1 MKKILIVDDSE
12 MNRALLKEILGEQ
25 YSIVEAESGS
35 QAIDILSEHSNEF
48 SLVLLDIIM
57 QDINGFDLLSY
68 INHNHW
74 NNKFAVMMISAD
86 GSVDNINRA
95 YEMGAFDYIKR
106 PFNSTVVRRRIA
118 NTMLLYA
125 RQQRLEETIAAQYEE
140 QEKNSK
146 LMISILS
153 HIVEFRNGESG
164 MHIQHVNVITNYL
177 LRQLVYR
184 TNKYQLSP
192 TEIELITTAASL
204 HDIGKI
210 AIPDEIINKPGRLTR
225 EEFEVMKTHSTTGA
239 NMLLDLPI
247 DQQVAPLVKTAT
259 EICRW
264 HHERYDGRG
273 YPDGL
278 KGDEI
283 PISAQVVSMADVYD
297 ALTSK
302 RCYKDAYSHKEAI
315 DMILNGECGVFNP
328 ILIECLKDISNT
340 LEREFAV
347 TETEQSYNNII
358 NTRSKIDYNRILS
371 SRNPQDNAQ

>member
-125 RQQRLEETIAAQYEE
+125 RQQRLEEIIAEQYEE
-140 QEKNSK
+140 QEENSK

-164 MHIQHVNVITNYL
+164 LHIQHVNVITNYL

-184 TNKYQLSP
+184 TDKYPLSP
-192 TEIELITTAASL
+192 NEIDIITTAASL

-210 AIPDEIINKPGRLTR
+210 SIPDEIINKPGRLTP
-225 EEFEVMKTHSTTGA
+225 EEFEIMKTHSATGA

-247 DQQVAPLVKTAT
+247 DQQEAPLVKTAI

-278 KGDEI
+278 CGDKI
-283 PISAQVVSMADVYD
+283 PISAQVVSIADVYD

-302 RCYKDAYSHKEAI
+302 RCYKDAFSHRVAI
-315 DMILNGECGVFNP
+315 QMILDGECGVFNP
-328 ILIECLKDISNT
+328 ILIECLEDIADI
-340 LEREFAV
+340 LEKEFSV
-347 TETEQSYNNII
+347 EPTVQTFKNIL
-358 NTRSKIDYNRILS
+358 NTRSKIDYNRVFS
-371 SRNPQDNAQ
+371 TQNQQNS

>member
-125 RQQRLEETIAAQYEE
+125 RQQRLEEIIAEQYEE
-140 QEKNSK
+140 QEENSK

-164 MHIQHVNVITNYL
+164 LHIQHVNVITNYL

-184 TNKYQLSP
+184 TDKYPLSP
-192 TEIELITTAASL
+192 NEIDIITTAASL

-210 AIPDEIINKPGRLTR
+210 SIPDEIINKPGRLTP
-225 EEFEVMKTHSTTGA
+225 EEFEIMKTHSATGA

-247 DQQVAPLVKTAT
+247 DQQEAPLVKTAI

-278 KGDEI
+278 CGDKI
-283 PISAQVVSMADVYD
+283 PISAQVVSIADVYD

-302 RCYKDAYSHKEAI
+302 RCYKDAFSHRVAI
-315 DMILNGECGVFNP
+315 QMILDGECGVFNP
-328 ILIECLKDISNT
+328 ILIECLEDIADI
-340 LEREFAV
+340 LEKEFSVEPTAQ
-347 TETEQSYNNII
+347 TFKNIL
-358 NTRSKIDYNRILS
+358 NTRSKIDYNRVFS
-371 SRNPQDNAQ
+371 TQNQQNS

>member
-184 TNKYQLSP
+184 TDKYQLSP

-283 PISAQVVSMADVYD
+283 PISAQVVSIADVYD

>member
-1 MKKILIVDDSE
+1 

-125 RQQRLEETIAAQYEE
+125 RQQRLEEIIAEQYEE
-140 QEKNSK
+140 QEENSK

-164 MHIQHVNVITNYL
+164 LHIQHVNVITNYL

-184 TNKYQLSP
+184 TDKYPLSP
-192 TEIELITTAASL
+192 NEIDIITTAASL

-210 AIPDEIINKPGRLTR
+210 SIPDEIINKPGRLTP
-225 EEFEVMKTHSTTGA
+225 EEFEIMKTHSATGA

-247 DQQVAPLVKTAT
+247 DQQEAPLVKTAI

-278 KGDEI
+278 CGDKI
-283 PISAQVVSMADVYD
+283 PISAQVVSIADVYD

-302 RCYKDAYSHKEAI
+302 RCYKDAFSHRVAI
-315 DMILNGECGVFNP
+315 QMILDGECGVFNP
-328 ILIECLKDISNT
+328 ILIECLEDIADI
-340 LEREFAV
+340 LEKEFSV
-347 TETEQSYNNII
+347 EPTSQTFKNIL
-358 NTRSKIDYNRILS
+358 NTRSKIDYNRVFS
-371 SRNPQDNAQ
+371 TQNQQNS

>member
-283 PISAQVVSMADVYD
+283 PISAQVVSIADVYD